1 MNPSAYFRRAAL
13 AVLPATVLL
22 AACSKT
28 DTPAPT
34 PAVDQGRVLI
44 SHAAAAANTQITA
57 FANDQQVAQ
66 LNYGQST
73 AYTNVNAGNATI
85 RINNG
90 SAVVSTQT
98 VAVAKGQNYS
108 VFAYSPT
115 ATIGSASLLAIPD
128 DLTAPA
134 AGTAKVRLVHLGVG
148 AATPVRLSIPAATP
162 TGTPN
167 DLTTDVAFG
176 TASAFV
182 VVNAGALSL
191 SVTPAAAPRT
201 PVVAMVGDGTGAGTG
216 SKTFESGKIYTVVVR
231 GIAGSGVPAAQ
242 QLQAVIIANN

>member
-1 MNPSAYFRRAAL
+1 MNPSAYFRRTAL
-13 AVLPATVLL
+13 TLLPATLLL
-22 AACSKT
+22 AACSKS

-34 PAVDQGRVLI
+34 PAVDKGRVLI

-57 FANDQQVAQ
+57 FANDQQVGQ

-73 AYTNVNAGNATI
+73 AYGAVTAGSATI

-90 SAVVSTQT
+90 TAVVATQT
-98 VAVAKGQNYS
+98 VAIAKDQNYS

-115 ATIGSASLLAIPD
+115 SSIGSAALLAVPD

-134 AGTAKVRLVHLGVG
+134 VGTAKIRLVYLGVG
-148 AATPVRLSIPAATP
+148 AASPVRLSIPPATP

-167 DLTTDVAFG
+167 DLTTDVAFA
-176 TASAFV
+176 TASSFV

-191 SVTPAAAPRT
+191 SVTAVAAPRT
-201 PVVAMVGDGTGAGTG
+201 PVVAVGDGTGTGTG
-216 SKTFESGKIYTVVVR
+216 SKTFESGKIYTIVVR
-231 GIAGSGVPAAQ
+231 GIAGNGVPAAQ
-242 QLQAVIIANN
+242 QLQAVIIPNN